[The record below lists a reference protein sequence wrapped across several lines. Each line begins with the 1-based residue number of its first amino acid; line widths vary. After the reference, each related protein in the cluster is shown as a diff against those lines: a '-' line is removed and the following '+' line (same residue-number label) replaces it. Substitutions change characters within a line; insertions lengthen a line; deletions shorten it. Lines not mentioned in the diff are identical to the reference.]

1 MNAEKNIQ
9 EFINREKQIQ
19 PNPFLSTRIMA
30 RIETSQVETVS
41 RWKPVVL
48 TVFLLLAVVM
58 GIGIGKSYRP
68 ASESYTGVSINDSDI
83 EGLAYFNMNGDE

>member
-9 EFINREKQIQ
+9 EFINRDKQIQ

-30 RIETSQVETVS
+30 RIETPQVEIVS

-48 TVFLLLAVVM
+48 TVFLLLAVIM
-58 GIGIGKSYRP
+58 GISIGKSYRP
-68 ASESYTGVSINDSDI
+68 ASDSDTGVSINDRDI

>member
-30 RIETSQVETVS
+30 RIETPQVEIVS

-48 TVFLLLAVVM
+48 TVFLLLAVIM
-58 GIGIGKSYRP
+58 GISIGKSYRP
-68 ASESYTGVSINDSDI
+68 ASDSYTGVSINDSDI